1 MTDPRALAKVEHGIG
16 ELEKMGHYIATSG
29 LFGVKSPVQAVAL
42 MLIAQAEGRHP
53 ASAAQDY
60 NIIQNRPALKA
71 DSMLARFQ
79 QAGGKVEWEEYTDQ
93 RVAGL
98 FSHPQSPKPVLV
110 DWDMTRAKTAGLGA
124 KDNWKHYPRAM
135 LRARVISEGVRTV
148 YPAVLGGMYTP
159 EEVMDFEP
167 LPTNGTTVADPVSS
181 SSSKPAS
188 TTAPPPAP
196 KPPDTDAPEDPRVE
210 IGRLLME
217 MCHQD
222 KDEAAGMLE
231 VLTTFTGKDGKEVK
245 GKRSIKDLSDKHAV
259 VTLRK
264 AREQY
269 TKWLAALDAPP
280 PEDDIPFEWTDHMH
294 E

>member
-1 MTDPRALAKVEHGIG
+1 MNDPRALAKVEHGIG

-79 QAGGKVEWEEYTDQ
+79 QAGGKVEWDEYTDE
-93 RVAGL
+93 RVAGR
-98 FSHPQSPKPVLV
+98 FSHPQAPKPVLV
-110 DWDMTRAKTAGLGA
+110 DWDMARAQKAGLGA

-167 LPTNGTTVADPVSS
+167 TPAPTTTVETPMTTSVDP
-181 SSSKPAS
+181 PDTTTA
-188 TTAPPPAP
+188 TTAP
-196 KPPDTDAPEDPRVE
+196 TDNGTHEKRVQ
-210 IGRLLME
+210 IGTMLME
-217 MCHQD
+217 ICNNNTT
-222 KDEAAGMLE
+222 EAEDMLE
-231 VLTTFTGKDGKEVK
+231 YMTAWTDKQGKAVAGRRSVKTLTEKQVP
-245 GKRSIKDLSDKHAV
+245 IV
-259 VTLRK
+259 YRK
-264 AREQY
+264 VEDQH
-269 TKWLAALDAPP
+269 TKWLEVQDAPP
-280 PEDDIPFEWTDHMH
+280 PTEYDNSEELNEIQV
-294 E
+294 

>member
-1 MTDPRALAKVEHGIG
+1 MTEGMVRYEHGIDS
-16 ELEKMGHYIATSG
+16 LEKMGHYIATSG

-167 LPTNGTTVADPVSS
+167 LPTNGTTVEAPVSS
-181 SSSKPAS
+181 SVPPLTPKPA
-188 TTAPPPAP
+188 
-196 KPPDTDAPEDPRVE
+196 DTGAPEDPRVE
-210 IGRLLME
+210 VGRLLLE
-217 MCHQD
+217 MAGGD
-222 KDEAAGMLE
+222 KEEAANLLE
-231 VLTTFTGKDGKEVK
+231 VLTTFTNDKGTEIR
-245 GKRSIKDLSDKHAV
+245 GKRSLHRDEMSDKYVKA
-259 VTLRK
+259 TLGK
-264 AREQY
+264 AREQH
-269 TKWLAALDAPP
+269 TKWLAAMDAPP
-280 PEDDIPFEWTDHMH
+280 PEDDIPFDWNEDFGVRPDGA
-294 E
+294 